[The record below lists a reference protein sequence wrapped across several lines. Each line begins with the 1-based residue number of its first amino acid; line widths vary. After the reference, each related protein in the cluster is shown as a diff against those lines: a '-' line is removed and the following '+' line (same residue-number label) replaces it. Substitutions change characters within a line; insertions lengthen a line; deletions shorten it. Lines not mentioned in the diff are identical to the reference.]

1 MALNDSRRV
10 RGLLAAEVVS
20 FLREH
25 ASFLADHPELYR
37 RLAPPVRVHG
47 DIMADHM
54 AAMLRAERRH
64 AAAMAERAD
73 GVLAAG
79 RAAAGLAARVQDAV
93 LALIVTTDVSECI
106 AAELPAI
113 LALDAVSLL
122 SEGLCEGRLA
132 GARAVPVGTVARLL
146 GNRPAAIRRVVTDAA
161 LLHAEAAPLARHD
174 ALVRVPRTGPKLM
187 LALVARDGDALDP
200 AQSTGALG
208 FLGRAVAA
216 ALARVA

>member
-20 FLREH
+20 FLHEH
-25 ASFLADHPELYR
+25 ANFLADHPELYR

-93 LALIVTTDVSECI
+93 LALIAAPDVTECI
-106 AAELPAI
+106 CAELPAI

-122 SEGLCEGRLA
+122 SEGRLA
-132 GARAVPVGTVARLL
+132 GARAIPVGTVARLL
-146 GNRPAAIRRVVTDAA
+146 GNRAASIRRVVTDAA

-174 ALVRVPRTGPKLM
+174 ALVRVPRAGPKLM
-187 LALVARDGDALDP
+187 LALVARDGDGLDP

-216 ALARVA
+216 ALARAG